1 MARERNESGRYV
13 ETVGPG
19 EVLGTFDAVDGPVI
33 TSTDVAEFLEC
44 TTEAARQKLKRLVEE
59 ETLARRRTGRMF
71 IYWRTTETTAAE
83 SGRETG
89 ETPPEVSDDQRVGQ
103 APGARTSPERDAEER
118 DETDTLLADLRAH
131 LDAVDAPPKTDHG
144 RAALVDV
151 VRLLREDGTM
161 KTAGL
166 KEALYAEYGEHYGSD
181 RAMWESI
188 RRYLEDTPGV
198 DTDAG
203 YGAYGYA
210 GDDAVREALEA

>member
-13 ETVGPG
+13 ETVGPD

-33 TSTDVAEFLEC
+33 TSTDVAEYLEC

-59 ETLARRRTGRMF
+59 ETLARRRTGRTF
-71 IYWRTTETTAAE
+71 IYWRTPEAADAE

-89 ETPPEVSDDQRVGQ
+89 EMPSEVSDDQRVGQ
-103 APGARTSPERDAEER
+103 AAGGRTSPERAAEGS
-118 DETDTLLADLRAH
+118 DETDTLITDLRAH
-131 LDAVDAPPKTDHG
+131 LDAVDATPKTEHG
-144 RAALVDV
+144 RDALVDV
-151 VRLLREDGTM
+151 VRHLREHGTM
-161 KTAGL
+161 KTAEL
-166 KEALYAEYGEHYGSD
+166 KKALYAEYGEHYGSD

-203 YGAYGYA
+203 YGKYGYD
-210 GDDAVREALEA
+210 GDDAVREALEV